1 MKQMQTKQLQ
11 PPQHQ
16 EKQPGLE
23 SLMNPKPVFDNSLY
37 KGSGKLQGKCALIT
51 GGDSGIGKA
60 VAIAFAK
67 EGANIS
73 IAYFDEHEDAKMTK
87 QLVESYGVKC
97 VLVAGDLSEEE
108 HCIETVKST
117 AEKLGNL
124 HVIVNNLAVQYPQN
138 SLLDIT
144 ASQLEQTFRTN
155 LFSYF
160 YITKAALPYLKKGD
174 CIINTAS
181 ITAYEGHES
190 LLDYA
195 SSKGAIVSFTRS
207 LSKSL
212 VKVGIRV
219 NGVAPGPIWTPLIP
233 SSFDAEKVSEFGGD
247 VPMGRPGQPWEVA
260 GAYVY
265 LASQD
270 ATYVTGQILHVN
282 GGVVVNG

>member
-1 MKQMQTKQLQ
+1 
-11 PPQHQ
+11 
-16 EKQPGLE
+16 
-23 SLMNPKPVFDNSLY
+23 MNPKPVFDNSLY

-97 VLVAGDLSEEE
+97 VLVAGDLSEEKN
-108 HCIETVKST
+108 CIETVKST
-117 AEKLGNL
+117 TEKLGNL

-144 ASQLEQTFRTN
+144 ASQLEQTFRIN

-233 SSFDAEKVSEFGGD
+233 SSFDAEKVSQFGGD

-270 ATYVTGQILHVN
+270 ATYVTGQMLHVN

>member
-1 MKQMQTKQLQ
+1 MKTQTKQVL

-16 EKQPGLE
+16 ENQPGLE
-23 SLMNPKPVFDNSLY
+23 SVMNPKPIFDNSLN
-37 KGSGKLQGKCALIT
+37 KGSGKLSGKCALIT

-67 EGANIS
+67 EGAHVS
-73 IAYFDEHEDAKMTK
+73 IGYYNEHEDAKATK
-87 QLVESYGVKC
+87 QLVEAYGVKC
-97 VLVAGDLSEEE
+97 TLFAGDLSDEMN
-108 HCIETVKST
+108 CIQAVKNTV
-117 AEKLGNL
+117 EQLGNL
-124 HVIVNNLAVQYPQN
+124 NIIVNNIAVQYPQN

-144 ASQLEQTFRTN
+144 ASQLEKTFRVN

-160 YITKAALPYLKKGD
+160 YVTKAALPYLKKDD

-181 ITAYEGHES
+181 ITAYEGNEG
-190 LLDYA
+190 LIDYA
-195 SSKGAIVSFTRS
+195 STKGAIVSFTRS

-212 VKVGIRV
+212 VKQGIRV

-233 SSFDAEKVSEFGGD
+233 SSFDSQKVAEFGSD
-247 VPMGRPGQPWEVA
+247 VPMGRPGQPWELA

-270 ATYVTGQILHVN
+270 STYVTGQMLHVN
-282 GGVVVNG
+282 GGVINNG

>member
-144 ASQLEQTFRTN
+144 ASQLERTFRIN

-181 ITAYEGHES
+181 ITAYEGNES

-219 NGVAPGPIWTPLIP
+219 NGIAPGPIWTPLIP

-270 ATYVTGQILHVN
+270 ATYVTGQMLHVN